1 MGETIYTAVFFG
13 GDGWKNPH
21 MTLTFRPTDQQI
33 NDTPFGETVA
43 VAKIGEMSTDEFYG
57 IAVEP
62 VSENIPIVSSG
73 QPHITF
79 GTFGDFKPGNI
90 SDRMKDNPEII
101 IPTPPTML
109 IGRIGRFMSDGSVRF
124 D

>member
-1 MGETIYTAVFFG
+1 MAKTIYTAVFFG
-13 GDGWKNPH
+13 EGERH

-43 VAKIGEMSTDEFYG
+43 VRKVGEMATDEFYG

-62 VSENIPIVSSG
+62 VSDIIPTVSSG

-90 SDRMKDNPEII
+90 AQRMIDNPEII
-101 IPTPPTML
+101 TPTPPSML
-109 IGRIGRFMSDGSVRF
+109 IGRIGRFMSDGTVRY